1 MAVIKLTQTA
11 WYDRE
16 YARVKGVLTHRLTRE
31 GMDVSE
37 LARELKRYLGTDYT
51 GPELVAFR
59 NNLVVDDI
67 IEVV

>member
-1 MAVIKLTQTA
+1 MEVIKLTQAT
-11 WYDRE
+11 WYERE
-16 YARVKGVLTHRLTRE
+16 YAKVKGVVTHQLTRE
-31 GMDVSE
+31 GIE
-37 LARELKRYLGTDYT
+37 AETLARELKRYLGTDYT